1 MRKRKE
7 SLNFYSLLIRQMT
20 VIRDAVAALCD
31 YCEEPS
37 QEKGDFVK
45 IKEKEADAVRRELVE
60 DINRT
65 FITPID
71 REDLFRLSSS
81 VDDLAD
87 YAWTTV
93 KELRIYDIA
102 PDEHLLRMARTL
114 LDMAD
119 GLLVCMANLEKNPA
133 KVSEEATRVKKLENT
148 LNVQSPPVHRGAL
161 PLRRLQ
167 AYPEVPGD
175 LQSYEPRLRQGRLQR
190 RHPAGYHRQILNR
203 PSPSYP
209 RPGRRKSTA
218 PAVLFPLPEGPFRRR
233 RIVPAP
239 RAKNGR
245 GPFRVPP
252 APYSLPLPG
261 DALSLDRRFRGA
273 DLPFSGP
280 AGRSRA
286 GPAPGA
292 GSGGYSP
299 GCRSRSCPAASPP
312 PGRPCPFW
320 AAGWWSDRSGAGPQ
334 RGCRQSR

>member
-31 YCEEPS
+31 YCEAPS

-114 LDMAD
+114 LEMAD
-119 GLLVCMANLEKNPA
+119 GLLVCMENLEKNPA

-148 LNVQSPPVHRGAL
+148 LNVQFHQSIAELFASDDFKHILKYREIYSHMNHASDK
-161 PLRRLQ
+161 
-167 AYPEVPGD
+167 GD
-175 LQSYEPRLRQGRLQR
+175 FS
-190 RHPAGYHRQILNR
+190 ADIL
-203 PSPSYP
+203 
-209 RPGRRKSTA
+209 
-218 PAVLFPLPEGPFRRR
+218 LD
-233 RIVPAP
+233 IVV
-239 RAKNGR
+239 KI
-245 GPFRVPP
+245 
-252 APYSLPLPG
+252 
-261 DALSLDRRFRGA
+261 
-273 DLPFSGP
+273 
-280 AGRSRA
+280 
-286 GPAPGA
+286 
-292 GSGGYSP
+292 
-299 GCRSRSCPAASPP
+299 
-312 PGRPCPFW
+312 
-320 AAGWWSDRSGAGPQ
+320 
-334 RGCRQSR
+334 

>member
-45 IKEKEADAVRRELVE
+45 IKEKEADAIRRELVE

-71 REDLFRLSSS
+71 REDLYRLSSS
-81 VDDLAD
+81 MDDLAD

-119 GLLVCMANLEKNPA
+119 GLLVCMENLEKNPA

-148 LNVQSPPVHRGAL
+148 LNVQFHQSIAELFASDDFKHILKYREIYSHMNHASDK
-161 PLRRLQ
+161 
-167 AYPEVPGD
+167 GD
-175 LQSYEPRLRQGRLQR
+175 FS
-190 RHPAGYHRQILNR
+190 
-203 PSPSYP
+203 
-209 RPGRRKSTA
+209 
-218 PAVLFPLPEGPFRRR
+218 
-233 RIVPAP
+233 
-239 RAKNGR
+239 
-245 GPFRVPP
+245 
-252 APYSLPLPG
+252 
-261 DALSLDRRFRGA
+261 A
-273 DLPFSGP
+273 DLLLDIIVKF
-280 AGRSRA
+280 
-286 GPAPGA
+286 
-292 GSGGYSP
+292 
-299 GCRSRSCPAASPP
+299 
-312 PGRPCPFW
+312 
-320 AAGWWSDRSGAGPQ
+320 
-334 RGCRQSR
+334 